1 MNNLKEVNEQ
11 IEANKEILNTFPR
24 NNAKNIK
31 ACLTQIQEYKQT
43 FTDAQSKLLEEMKK
57 RIEKLEEIKKSEEVI
72 KLEEQVAEKER
83 TLHVINKYKT
93 SYEKM
98 DLDRI
103 LFNLNVFYRKN
114 LDVVNEAIQKAI
126 EKFKE
131 VGIPLMPKDFTYS
144 KYANEH
150 MVVFFQE
157 MEKDNVNSERIKT
170 EFEKIYWKCPDIIIH
185 IRLNILYIY
194 TENEKNIDKYYENQ
208 KQNVLN
214 KLNADTAKVYE
225 KYKATKIKLYDI
237 IETDKFTIIN
247 HFLDGQLVEK
257 DYEEDKIKQEYNKV
271 LAKGITQSTSK
282 KAIKEISENVIKF
295 INSLEEY
302 KNFLKY
308 QFIYDDIKSKYKQRE
323 DHKNNYATTKKEIT
337 SKEKQ
342 LKSLNKKINSKGIF
356 SKKEKQEKQIAQYNE
371 TINQIQELYKKLDEE
386 EIYQKIIANLND
398 DSTIFDALYF
408 ASKFTNYL
416 TECIINNNKTIT
428 QPEIDELIDGLRE
441 FLSNPYIIIIK
452 NITILEDKNIPMI
465 ISDRYKLLNFKIEK
479 EDITDS
485 NIDTLIS
492 GLQKIKNYYNFQKA
506 GIDLEKMKFI
516 CEAQKVLA

>member
-144 KYANEH
+144 KYANEY

-157 MEKDNVNSERIKT
+157 MEKGNVNSERIKT
-170 EFEKIYWKCPDIIIH
+170 EFAPPSRW
-185 IRLNILYIY
+185 
-194 TENEKNIDKYYENQ
+194 
-208 KQNVLN
+208 
-214 KLNADTAKVYE
+214 A
-225 KYKATKIKLYDI
+225 
-237 IETDKFTIIN
+237 
-247 HFLDGQLVEK
+247 
-257 DYEEDKIKQEYNKV
+257 
-271 LAKGITQSTSK
+271 
-282 KAIKEISENVIKF
+282 
-295 INSLEEY
+295 
-302 KNFLKY
+302 
-308 QFIYDDIKSKYKQRE
+308 
-323 DHKNNYATTKKEIT
+323 
-337 SKEKQ
+337 
-342 LKSLNKKINSKGIF
+342 
-356 SKKEKQEKQIAQYNE
+356 
-371 TINQIQELYKKLDEE
+371 
-386 EIYQKIIANLND
+386 
-398 DSTIFDALYF
+398 
-408 ASKFTNYL
+408 
-416 TECIINNNKTIT
+416 
-428 QPEIDELIDGLRE
+428 
-441 FLSNPYIIIIK
+441 
-452 NITILEDKNIPMI
+452 
-465 ISDRYKLLNFKIEK
+465 
-479 EDITDS
+479 
-485 NIDTLIS
+485 
-492 GLQKIKNYYNFQKA
+492 
-506 GIDLEKMKFI
+506 
-516 CEAQKVLA
+516 

>member
-144 KYANEH
+144 KYANEY

-185 IRLNILYIY
+185 IRLNILYIKN
-194 TENEKNIDKYYENQ
+194 ENEFELNVMEIIKNYNNPVLVILEKENIDKYYEKKQEEALRNVTADQLLIEHKDIKTELIEKEEADKFNIINAFYTAKLNTKDYTEKLIKASYEKFIPKTTLAQIDETKKAEIDINLRKLLNSLWEYKNYLKFKFIIDDIKKKYAEKEQNKNAYAQTQ
-208 KQNVLN
+208 KEIQTRESKLV
-214 KLNADTAKVYE
+214 KLNAKINGTGLFKKPNE
-225 KYKATKIKLYDI
+225 KLNTEANNLILEIKQLYIELDRNKIKEKI
-237 IETDKFTIIN
+237 FQEIN
-247 HFLDGQLVEK
+247 ENSTVFDALK
-257 DYEEDKIKQEYNKV
+257 
-271 LAKGITQSTSK
+271 LASSYYTYVYYCIQDN
-282 KAIKEISENVIKF
+282 IKEIT
-295 INSLEEY
+295 EE
-302 KNFLKY
+302 
-308 QFIYDDIKSKYKQRE
+308 
-323 DHKNNYATTKKEIT
+323 
-337 SKEKQ
+337 
-342 LKSLNKKINSKGIF
+342 
-356 SKKEKQEKQIAQYNE
+356 
-371 TINQIQELYKKLDEE
+371 
-386 EIYQKIIANLND
+386 
-398 DSTIFDALYF
+398 
-408 ASKFTNYL
+408 
-416 TECIINNNKTIT
+416 
-428 QPEIDELIDGLRE
+428 
-441 FLSNPYIIIIK
+441 
-452 NITILEDKNIPMI
+452 
-465 ISDRYKLLNFKIEK
+465 DR
-479 EDITDS
+479 
-485 NIDTLIS
+485 
-492 GLQKIKNYYNFQKA
+492 
-506 GIDLEKMKFI
+506 
-516 CEAQKVLA
+516 

>member
-114 LDVVNEAIQKAI
+114 LEVVNEAIQKAI

-131 VGIPLMPKDFTYS
+131 VGIPLMPKDITYS
-144 KYANEH
+144 KYSNEY

-157 MEKDNVNSERIKT
+157 MEKGNVNSERIKT

-282 KAIKEISENVIKF
+282 KAI
-295 INSLEEY
+295 
-302 KNFLKY
+302 
-308 QFIYDDIKSKYKQRE
+308 
-323 DHKNNYATTKKEIT
+323 
-337 SKEKQ
+337 
-342 LKSLNKKINSKGIF
+342 
-356 SKKEKQEKQIAQYNE
+356 
-371 TINQIQELYKKLDEE
+371 
-386 EIYQKIIANLND
+386 
-398 DSTIFDALYF
+398 
-408 ASKFTNYL
+408 
-416 TECIINNNKTIT
+416 
-428 QPEIDELIDGLRE
+428 
-441 FLSNPYIIIIK
+441 
-452 NITILEDKNIPMI
+452 
-465 ISDRYKLLNFKIEK
+465 
-479 EDITDS
+479 
-485 NIDTLIS
+485 
-492 GLQKIKNYYNFQKA
+492 
-506 GIDLEKMKFI
+506 
-516 CEAQKVLA
+516 